1 MTLRY
6 PAHRINSIE
15 KYVAES
21 ITSAAA
27 AAIIPLTDRTL
38 VRLAFSGAGVIDLEA
53 GTEDGLYRILI
64 AESVAG
70 TTQLIN
76 SATVSLNSSWQP
88 AAAGEVLEVMWNA
101 TISRWCEVAR
111 SAVSGGGGGGTYGT
125 LNVTFT
131 RSVHS
136 ITATVLDAGVAALS
150 NIVVSIGVP
159 STRDIDE
166 MELAPVVA
174 AVGTIVPGVSF
185 DVIAVSIDGDAD
197 GIYNLNY
204 TRD

>member
-1 MTLRY
+1 MALRY

-27 AAIIPLTDRTL
+27 AAVIPLTDRTL

-64 AESVAG
+64 AETVVG

-76 SATVSLNSSWQP
+76 SATVSLSAAWQP
-88 AAAGEVLEVMWNA
+88 VAAGEVLEVMWNA
-101 TISRWCEVAR
+101 TISRWCEKAR
-111 SAVSGGGGGGTYGT
+111 SPISGGGGGGTFGT
-125 LNVTFT
+125 LNVTFS

-136 ITATVLDAGVAALS
+136 VTTTVLDAGVAALS
-150 NIVVSIGVP
+150 NIVVSVGVP

-166 MELAPVVA
+166 MEMAPVVA

-185 DVIAVSIDGDAD
+185 DVIAVSLDGDAE
-197 GIYNLNY
+197 GIYNLKY
-204 TRD
+204 TRN